1 MSGLNIQLYCPYIV
15 CLTHTY
21 ESTPNSCQHGNV
33 RVAGIGSPDRHWVS
47 RA

>member
-1 MSGLNIQLYCPYIV
+1 MSGLSIQLYCPFIL

-21 ESTPNSCQHGNV
+21 ESTSSSCQCGNV
-33 RVAGIGSPDRHWVS
+33 RVAGIGSPDPHWVS